1 MSGLGFTGRLAAM
14 TVRTAHRGRAGSSP
28 RWLGGFRS
36 ESAREDLLLGAVV
49 GFAGLLEIVAGAVE
63 HHRLVASVA
72 VIGMA
77 AALMFRR
84 RHPLVV
90 LVAVLLLFLIQSA
103 AGVSANAQLATLACA
118 LIAAYSVGAHAD
130 VAAAA
135 SGLLLGLLVVVGV
148 IYADG
153 GGPSDYGF
161 GVLVVA
167 GPWLAGLLVRRRA
180 VAAADSD
187 AKAAAVAAAAQARAL
202 KAADDERARIARE
215 LHDVV
220 SHGLSAMVVQATAA
234 AELVDRDPDRA
245 RAAMREVQLTGRE
258 AMVEMKYLLGA
269 LRPPEGQAR
278 HPQPTL
284 DEVAE
289 LVRAEQAS
297 GRTVSLEIA
306 GDRRE
311 LPRGLALSAYRIVQE
326 GLTNVRKHAG
336 DASARVCVRF
346 EPAAVQVEVIDDA
359 AASGSGVRDPGYGL
373 AGMRERAQLYGGRV
387 QAGPRADGPGWHVMA
402 TFPLEPK

>member
-1 MSGLGFTGRLAAM
+1 M
-14 TVRTAHRGRAGSSP
+14 TVRAARWGRSVST
-28 RWLGGFRS
+28 RWSAGFRS
-36 ESAREDLLLGAVV
+36 EPAREDLLLGGVV
-49 GFAGLLEIVAGAVE
+49 GFAGLLEIVAGAVDQ
-63 HHRLVASVA
+63 HRLVASVS
-72 VIGMA
+72 VMGMV
-77 AALMFRR
+77 AALVFRR

-90 LVAVLLLFLIQSA
+90 LIAVLLLFLIQSV
-103 AGVSANAQLATLACA
+103 AGVPANAQLATLACA
-118 LIAAYSVGAHAD
+118 LIAAYSVGAHSEF
-130 VAAAA
+130 AAATA
-135 SGLLLGLLVVVGV
+135 GLLLGVLVVVGL

-161 GVLVVA
+161 GALVVA
-167 GPWLAGLLVRRRA
+167 GPWLTGVLVRRRV

-187 AKAAAVAAAAQARAL
+187 AKAAAAAASAQERAL
-202 KAADDERARIARE
+202 KAAEDERARIARE

-234 AELVDRDPDRA
+234 AELLERDPERA
-245 RAAMREVQLTGRE
+245 RAAMHEVQRTGRE
-258 AMVEMKYLLGA
+258 AMVEMKHLLGV
-269 LRPPEGQAR
+269 LRPSEGQAR

-306 GDRRE
+306 GGRRE

-326 GLTNVRKHAG
+326 ALTNVRKHAG

-346 EPAAVQVEVIDDA
+346 EPAALQIEVIDDA
-359 AASGSGVRDPGYGL
+359 EPSGSKVADPGYGL

-387 QAGPRADGPGWHVMA
+387 EAGPRTDRPGWYVRA
-402 TFPLEPK
+402 TFPLEQR